1 MNMMSDLIE
10 VIRTATERERHSA
23 YDLFGDLHSKNEG
36 YGVLVEEIDE
46 VQEQIRNMMHY
57 FDRLVRVIRYDL
69 RELGSDLG
77 QIRRSAQ
84 LAACECIQVAAVA
97 QRFLDLVDKEKRDE
111 SVHDRDG

>member
-1 MNMMSDLIE
+1 MMTELIKI
-10 VIRTATERERHSA
+10 VTGATESERRDA
-23 YDLFGDLHSKNEG
+23 YETFGDLHSKNEG

-97 QRFLDLVDKEKRDE
+97 QRFLDLIEKEKREGADA
-111 SVHDRDG
+111 G

>member
-1 MNMMSDLIE
+1 MMTELIKI
-10 VIRTATERERHSA
+10 VTGATESERRDA
-23 YDLFGDLHSKNEG
+23 YAAFGDLHSKNEG

-84 LAACECIQVAAVA
+84 LAACECIQVASVA
-97 QRFLDLVDKEKRDE
+97 QRFLDLIEKEKRE
-111 SVHDRDG
+111 GAEAG

>member
-1 MNMMSDLIE
+1 MMTELIKI
-10 VIRTATERERHSA
+10 VTGATEAERRDA
-23 YDLFGDLHSKNEG
+23 YAMFGDLHSRNEG
-36 YGVLVEEIDE
+36 YGVLVEEVDE

-57 FDRLVRVIRYDL
+57 FDRLVRVIRHDL

-77 QIRRSAQ
+77 QIRRCAQ

-97 QRFLDLVDKEKRDE
+97 QRFLDLIDKEKRDE

>member
-1 MNMMSDLIE
+1 MMAELIKI
-10 VIRTATERERHSA
+10 VTGATEAERRDA
-23 YDLFGDLHSKNEG
+23 YDKFGDLHSKNEG

-57 FDRLVRVIRYDL
+57 FDRLVRVIRCDL

-77 QIRRSAQ
+77 QIRRCAQ

-97 QRFLDLVDKEKRDE
+97 QRFLDLVNEEKRDE
-111 SVHDRDG
+111 CVHDCDG